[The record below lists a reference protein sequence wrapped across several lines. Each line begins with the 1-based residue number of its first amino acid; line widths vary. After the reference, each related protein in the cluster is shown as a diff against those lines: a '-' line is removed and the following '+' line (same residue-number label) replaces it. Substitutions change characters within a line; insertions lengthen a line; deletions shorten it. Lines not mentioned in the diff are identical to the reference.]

1 MVTSVRVP
9 DFSPSIHGFPFGNA
23 WPHVPLWRLGVDG
36 LRLPIGDAAKG
47 LCGGMVFAVAD
58 LYAAGLPASGIAR
71 PEFGTPGYRYLV
83 RRQVDSLGGILV
95 PARLL
100 SLMRT
105 SRPRREPLNR
115 GWLGSLGLVQ
125 HSRSWIMASQ
135 EWPRIRHEL
144 DAGRLAVVILVRV
157 VGDNPLEMGRNHQ
170 VLAYGYDLDGTA
182 LTLRVY
188 DPNWPL
194 DDDVTLQLDLADP
207 AGEVAATY
215 SKPDAPVVCFFRT
228 PYTPAD
234 PVPWR

>member
-1 MVTSVRVP
+1 LVTSVRVP
-9 DFSPSIHGFPFGNA
+9 DFTPSVDAFAFGNG
-23 WPHVPLWRLGVDG
+23 WPHVPLWEFNLFG
-36 LRLPIGDAAKG
+36 LKVPVGDAAKG

-58 LYAAGLPASGIAR
+58 LHRAGIAATDISQ
-71 PEFGTPGYRYLV
+71 PAFGTPGYRYLV

-105 SRPRREPLNR
+105 SRPERESGWAATL
-115 GWLGSLGLVQ
+115 GWLGSPF
-125 HSRSWIMASQ
+125 HSRSWIMANS
-135 EWPRIRHEL
+135 EWPRVRSEL
-144 DAGRLAVVILVRV
+144 EAGRLAVVILVRV
-157 VGDNPLEMGRNHQ
+157 VGNNPLDMGRNHQ
-170 VLAYGYDLDGTA
+170 VLAYGYDLDGTE

-207 AGEVAATY
+207 TGEVAARY